1 MHSERS
7 CQTECLTPDKIRARV
22 VEMRIEWN
30 GSPCEIRE
38 LGSGPAIVLLHGYPL
53 DGAMWSGVARALAP
67 KFRVLKPDL
76 PGRGHTEAA
85 APESIAGY
93 ADFVAA
99 LLAELPAPVGL
110 AGFSFGGY
118 ISLELMKRRPEKVRA
133 LALVD
138 TRASADDA
146 AGIAKRDETI
156 AAVRAN
162 GVKPIAE
169 AMPAKLLSP
178 ESLGRPDLLERVQRM
193 ISRQK
198 PETVEADLR
207 AMRDRPD
214 STGFLSEI
222 AVPTLVVVGDGDVL
236 TPPADS
242 EKMAAAIPGARLVSV
257 PGAGHL
263 TPMERP
269 KAVAEALSEFFSS
282 TLAG

>member
-1 MHSERS
+1 
-7 CQTECLTPDKIRARV
+7 
-22 VEMRIEWN
+22 MRIEWN
-30 GSPCEIRE
+30 GSQAEIRE
-38 LGSGPAIVLLHGYPL
+38 LGSGPVVVLVHGFPL
-53 DGAMWSGVARALAP
+53 DGAMWSGVARALAAR
-67 KFRVLKPDL
+67 FHVLKPDL

-85 APESIAGY
+85 APGSIGGY
-93 ADFVAA
+93 SDFVEA
-99 LLAELPAPVGL
+99 LLSELPGPVGL

-118 ISLELMKRRPEKVRA
+118 IALELMKRRPEKIRA

-138 TRASADDA
+138 TRASADDE
-146 AGIAKRDETI
+146 AGKAKRDETI

-162 GVKPIAE
+162 GVRPVVE
-169 AMPAKLLSP
+169 AMPSKLLSP
-178 ESLGRPDLLERVQRM
+178 ESLGRPDLVERVQRM

-198 PETVEADLR
+198 PETVEADLT

-214 STGFLSEI
+214 STEFLREI
-222 AVPTLVVVGDGDVL
+222 AVPTLVVVGSQDVL

-242 EKMAAAIPGARLVSV
+242 ERMSAAIPGARLVTV

-282 TLAG
+282 ALTV